1 MTGTVTTP
9 NPIGDRIRTRRKA
22 RGLSL
27 DKLAAEDGCSKSY
40 LWSLE
45 HENPPRPSADKL
57 SKIAA
62 SLGTTID
69 YLVSDA
75 SEDAEDLAAY
85 YRYRSLPKETKARI
99 RQLIEVW
106 SR

>member
-1 MTGTVTTP
+1 MTDGNATP

-27 DKLAAEDGCSKSY
+27 DKLAVAAGCSKSY

-45 HENPPRPSADKL
+45 HENPPRPSAAKL
-57 SKIAA
+57 SQIAA
-62 SLGTTID
+62 ALGTTVD
-69 YLVSDA
+69 YLISDA
-75 SEDAEDLAAY
+75 SEDAEDLAVY
-85 YRYRSLPKETKARI
+85 YRYRSLPEDTKARI